1 MADLLSA
8 ALDYAAAGVH
18 VFPARVDVVDGR
30 KHIRPV
36 MKWREASS
44 TSAAQLREWFAP
56 GQPYADASLC
66 IDCGR
71 SRLVVVDLDVTGGH
85 DGITAWGALMAEH
98 DIEPTP
104 VRSHTPSGGEHW
116 FYAEHDHHVVGIDSS
131 GKVAPGVDIRGLG
144 GFVIAWPSE
153 DARGAYG
160 TIDPAELAAVPVVPD
175 LVIERMT
182 KREASAATE
191 ERAAGL
197 GQVTSIWDTL
207 PRQFTRDEAIEFCR
221 PAFTDLRSAQVGEIN
236 HRLNAAAITIGHF
249 VPAVWSRAQATRILR
264 DALGDTDYDGVT
276 WKAEAT
282 IASGLG
288 ANTWKAEIVAE
299 RGVEPADPDDDEAQS
314 QYEAQVD
321 TEARRELFKRA
332 VRRRADDIEHG
343 RTWTAPAD
351 VGTLAQWLAQPEDGL
366 DWRIE
371 NLLAVGHN
379 ALVVSGR
386 KSGKTTLVD
395 SLVRSYVDG
404 WPFLGRLPMSGTD
417 RNVAVFNYEVDERQY
432 RRWLRATGIA
442 ATDRVHVLNLRGR
455 TLPLTN
461 GRIGAWVAVWL
472 AARDIGMWIVDPYS
486 RAYVGSVDNG
496 NDEAQ
501 VGRFLDALDVIKT
514 TGGVDELVMPVHTP
528 KLRVAEGDETAI
540 GSQRLEAWADAIW
553 YLTRGEG
560 ELANQRYLRAEG
572 RDVSMDESPLNYD
585 EGDRSLMLD
594 RAGGSRANHRRA
606 LDAEAV
612 ATFVREHPGCTAN
625 EIGNG
630 LGWADKRKIKAARE
644 AAARSRFVRWESG
657 PNRSEMHYPIMEDD
671 E

>member
-8 ALDYAAAGVH
+8 AMDYAAAGVH

-85 DGITAWGALMAEH
+85 DGLTAWGALMAEH
-98 DIEPTP
+98 DLEPTP

-160 TIDPAELAAVPVVPD
+160 TINPAELATVPVIPS

-182 KREASAATE
+182 RREAGPTVARPGPSPA
-191 ERAAGL
+191 
-197 GQVTSIWDTL
+197 SIWDTM
-207 PRQFTRDEAIEFCR
+207 PRQFTRDEAVEFCR
-221 PAFTDLRSAQVGEIN
+221 PVFVALRGAQVGEIN
-236 HRLNAAAITIGHF
+236 HRLNDAAITIGHF
-249 VPAVWSRAQATRILR
+249 VPTVWSPAQAKRILLN
-264 DALGDTDYDGVT
+264 ALDGTEYDGVT

-282 IASGLG
+282 ITSGLG
-288 ANTWKAEIVAE
+288 ADTWKAEILAE
-299 RGVEPADPDDDEAQS
+299 RGAEPAESADAEAQS
-314 QYEAQVD
+314 QYEAQIDV
-321 TEARRELFKRA
+321 EARRELFKRA

-343 RTWTAPAD
+343 RAWTAPAD
-351 VGTLAQWLAQPEDGL
+351 VGTLAQWLQQPETGP

-379 ALVVSGR
+379 AIVVSGR

-395 SLVRSYVDG
+395 SLVRAYVDG
-404 WPFLGRLPMSGTD
+404 WPFLGRMAMTGTD

-442 ATDRVHVLNLRGR
+442 ATHRVHVLNLRGR

-461 GRIGAWVAVWL
+461 GRIGTWVAQWL
-472 AARDIGMWIVDPYS
+472 AARNVGLWIVDPYS

-501 VGRFLDALDVIKT
+501 VGRFLDAIDVIKT

-572 RDVSMDESPLNYD
+572 RDVNMDESPLNYD

-594 RAGGSRANHRRA
+594 RAGGSRANHRRS

-612 ATFVREHPGCTAN
+612 SAFVRANPGCTAN
-625 EIGNG
+625 DIGNG
-630 LGWADKRKIKAARE
+630 LGWVDKRKIKAARE
-644 AAARSRFVRWESG
+644 TAARGGFIRWING
-657 PNRSEMHYPIMEDD
+657 PGNSQQHYPIMD
-671 E
+671 EEA